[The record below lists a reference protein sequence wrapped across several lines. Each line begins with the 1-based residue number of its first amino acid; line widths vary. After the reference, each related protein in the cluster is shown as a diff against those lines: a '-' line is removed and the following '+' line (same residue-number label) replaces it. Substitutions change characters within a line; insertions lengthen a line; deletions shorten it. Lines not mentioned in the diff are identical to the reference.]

1 MANVLNPEPESI
13 TLNTTLEPTTL
24 EPATELEQPPFESTS
39 NPETAEV
46 VEVPALDADAP
57 TEPVAKAVPV
67 EAAPAE
73 EIAPEIVAQAE
84 PVVEAKA
91 EPVVAAAAEPVVEA
105 KAEPVVAAKAEP
117 VVEAKA
123 EPVVEAKAEPVVAA
137 VAETA
142 AEIQAAPEAAPPA
155 TAAAPVARAKAPEH
169 GLESMDDF
177 SAALAAFE
185 REQAAEAAAVEAY
198 GDKIVSGTVIK
209 QTEKHLVVDV
219 GLKSEGLVPL
229 EQVLDHSGAV
239 RFNPG
244 DVIDVVIEREEP
256 EGGYLVSFERAQRLR
271 IWDTIEKAAN
281 DKTPMTGTVISRVKG
296 GLTVDIGLKAFLPG
310 SQLEIR
316 PVRNLDGYLGQQI
329 EVRVIKL
336 NKKRGNVVVSR
347 KEILEEEQNAKRSTT
362 LEHLGEGAILT
373 GTVKNLTDYGAFV
386 DLGGIDG
393 LLHITDMSWG
403 RLTHPRDL
411 VNVGDEIQVK
421 VLKFDKDKQRVSL
434 GFKQLTPDPWLD
446 ASERYPVGAH
456 VKGRVL
462 SVTDYGAFVELEQG
476 IEGLVHLSEMTWS
489 KRLKHPS
496 KLVKPGDEVET
507 VVLSVNPADRR
518 ISLGMKQLLENPW
531 ENLTEKYPTG
541 AVVEG
546 RVRNLTDFG
555 AFIEIEDGIDGLVHV
570 SNLSWTKRV
579 KHPSEIVKKGEKV
592 KAVVLGVEPAEP
604 ASLAGHQAV
613 AARRLGELLR
623 LASGGRRGPRQG
635 AADGA
640 IWSLR
645 RDRGGCRGSLPH
657 LRGRRRRRIEAG
669 DGPGARL
676 QDHQDQRRGEEG
688 GLEPARHRPGGQP
701 HTGRALQGGYS
712 QASGLQLH
720 HHARRPD
727 QLAQGRALSRFP
739 FRHQCTTAALRGGRC
754 CLDFVFH
761 SFSLCPASTLASATP
776 GVSFQVKESST
787 MPRNV
792 DARIPYSAEFQP

>member
-13 TLNTTLEPTTL
+13 TLNTELELPTL
-24 EPATELEQPPFESTS
+24 EPATELEQPSSESTS
-39 NPETAEV
+39 NTETAEAV
-46 VEVPALDADAP
+46 AAVEPTALDADAL
-57 TEPVAKAVPV
+57 TEPVAQAAHV
-67 EAAPAE
+67 EAALADAANLRELAAPADG
-73 EIAPEIVAQAE
+73 P
-84 PVVEAKA
+84 PVVEPA
-91 EPVVAAAAEPVVEA
+91 EAAEEQLHDA
-105 KAEPVVAAKAEP
+105 
-117 VVEAKA
+117 
-123 EPVVEAKAEPVVAA
+123 
-137 VAETA
+137 
-142 AEIQAAPEAAPPA
+142 
-155 TAAAPVARAKAPEH
+155 H

-198 GDKIVSGTVIK
+198 GDKVVSGTVIK
-209 QTEKHLVVDV
+209 ATDKHLVVDV

-229 EQVLDHSGAV
+229 DQVLDHTGAV
-239 RFNPG
+239 KFNAG
-244 DVIDVVIEREEP
+244 DVIEVVIEREEP
-256 EGGYLVSFERAQRLR
+256 EGGYLVSYEKAQRLR
-271 IWDTIEKAAN
+271 VWDVIEKAAN
-281 DKTPMTGTVISRVKG
+281 EKTPVIGTVVSRVKG

-316 PVRNLDGYLGQQI
+316 PVRNLDGYLGTQI

-347 KEILEEEQNAKRSTT
+347 KEILEEEQTAKRSGT
-362 LEHLGEGAILT
+362 LEQLGEGAVLT

-446 ASERYPVGAH
+446 ATERYPVGAH

-518 ISLGMKQLLENPW
+518 ISLGMKQLLDNPW
-531 ENLTEKYPTG
+531 ENLTERYPAGT
-541 AVVEG
+541 VVEG

-579 KHPSEIVKKGEKV
+579 KHPSEVVKKGEKV
-592 KAVVLGVEPAEP
+592 KAVVLGVEP
-604 ASLAGHQAV
+604 QN
-613 AARRLGELLR
+613 RRLSLGIKQLQPDVWESFFASHRVGDVVHGKVLR
-623 LASGGRRGPRQG
+623 TAQFGAFVEIAEGVEGLCHISEAGDAGDASKLETGMEHDFKIIKINVEEKKVGL
-635 AADGA
+635 
-640 IWSLR
+640 SLR
-645 RDRGGCRGSLPH
+645 AVSGHEASRAEVQDYKAESRGDRGGSHKAP
-657 LRGRRRRRIEAG
+657 
-669 DGPGARL
+669 
-676 QDHQDQRRGEEG
+676 
-688 GLEPARHRPGGQP
+688 
-701 HTGRALQGGYS
+701 
-712 QASGLQLH
+712 
-720 HHARRPD
+720 
-727 QLAQGRALSRFP
+727 
-739 FRHQCTTAALRGGRC
+739 
-754 CLDFVFH
+754 
-761 SFSLCPASTLASATP
+761 
-776 GVSFQVKESST
+776 VSSST
-787 MPRNV
+787 TTLGDLINWKSERE
-792 DARIPYSAEFQP
+792 S

>member
-1 MANVLNPEPESI
+1 MANVLNPETESI
-13 TLNTTLEPTTL
+13 TLNTELEAPTL
-24 EPATELEQPPFESTS
+24 EPATEQVQPLLESTS
-39 NPETAEV
+39 NPETAEA
-46 VEVPALDADAP
+46 VEIPALDADAP
-57 TEPVAKAVPV
+57 TEPEVQAVPV
-67 EAAPAE
+67 VETTAEAAPAPVATE
-73 EIAPEIVAQAE
+73 VPAQSEPVAQPEPEIAVPVQAAPQVEVAA
-84 PVVEAKA
+84 PVVESAAPVA
-91 EPVVAAAAEPVVEA
+91 EVAPPVV
-105 KAEPVVAAKAEP
+105 
-117 VVEAKA
+117 
-123 EPVVEAKAEPVVAA
+123 
-137 VAETA
+137 
-142 AEIQAAPEAAPPA
+142 EAAPPA
-155 TAAAPVARAKAPEH
+155 VEVAPPADAPQAAEAPQTVVADAPAPVAAAPAHTHAEH

-198 GDKIVSGTVIK
+198 GDKIVSGTVLK

-219 GLKSEGLVPL
+219 GLKSEGLVPI
-229 EQVLDHSGAV
+229 EQVLDHTGAV
-239 RFNPG
+239 RFQPG
-244 DVIDVVIEREEP
+244 DVIEVVIEREEP
-256 EGGYLVSFERAQRLR
+256 EGGYLVSYERAQRLR
-271 IWDTIEKAAN
+271 VWDVIEKAAA
-281 DKTPMTGTVISRVKG
+281 DKTPVIGTVVSRVKG

-362 LEHLGEGAILT
+362 LEQLGEGAVLT

-446 ASERYPVGAH
+446 ATERYPVGAH
-456 VKGRVL
+456 VHGRVL

-518 ISLGMKQLLENPW
+518 ISLGMKQLMDNPW
-531 ENLTEKYPTG
+531 ENLTDRYPAGT
-541 AVVEG
+541 VVEG

-592 KAVVLGVEPAEP
+592 KAVVLGVEP
-604 ASLAGHQAV
+604 QN
-613 AARRLGELLR
+613 RRLSLGIKQLQPDGWESFFAAHRVGDVVHGKVLR
-623 LASGGRRGPRQG
+623 TAQFG
-635 AADGA
+635 AFVEIAEGVEGLCH
-640 IWSLR
+640 IS
-645 RDRGGCRGSLPH
+645 
-657 LRGRRRRRIEAG
+657 EAG
-669 DGPGARL
+669 DEAGGASKL
-676 QDHQDQRRGEEG
+676 ET
-688 GLEPARHRPGGQP
+688 GLEHDFKIIKINVEEKKVGLSLRAIGQEAS
-701 HTGRALQGGYS
+701 RAQVESYK
-712 QASGLQLH
+712 ADTH
-720 HHARRPD
+720 KHP
-727 QLAQGRALSRFP
+727 
-739 FRHQCTTAALRGGRC
+739 
-754 CLDFVFH
+754 
-761 SFSLCPASTLASATP
+761 
-776 GVSFQVKESST
+776 VSSST
-787 MPRNV
+787 TTLGDLINWKSER
-792 DARIPYSAEFQP
+792 